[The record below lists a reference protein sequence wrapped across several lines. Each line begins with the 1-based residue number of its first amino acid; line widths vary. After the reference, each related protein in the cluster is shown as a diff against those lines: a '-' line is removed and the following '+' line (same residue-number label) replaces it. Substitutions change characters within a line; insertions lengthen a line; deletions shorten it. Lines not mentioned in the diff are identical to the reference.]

1 MATPAAA
8 GTQAPT
14 GPTEAGIDPSRLVG
28 TGEATF
34 YASLVLA
41 LGGLL
46 LYMLVEI
53 WPAVPHEGTT
63 ATSTTHVTL
72 FGKALEYDIS
82 TETALLLIVV
92 FSGAAGSCVHVARSL
107 GDYIGNRRLARS
119 WIPWYALRLFW
130 GPALALAFYF
140 AVRGG
145 FLSGT
150 TSDEDVNPFGVAALA
165 AFVGLFSKQ
174 AGNKLHQVFDA
185 LFQTDPKYDDSSLG
199 DSLQNPAPVI
209 AGIEPKTATVGTTE
223 LDFVITGHGFAE
235 NSEVRVTRTLG
246 AETEISSRT
255 TTFVSASELKVAL
268 HAKDVEEPGTL
279 HVTVMN
285 PAPGGGVSG
294 PYTLD
299 ITDELESDEEI
310 DVPATTEA
318 DAAAT
323 TADVAPTLAEADP
336 PTLAVATSELTI
348 TLIGERLTG
357 ATATVATAAEPDSR
371 KDRAVEPVDDNR
383 LLLTLD
389 PADVAE
395 PGALTIE
402 VTTPAGTAPFEVQV
416 VPGGE

>member
-1 MATPAAA
+1 
-8 GTQAPT
+8 
-14 GPTEAGIDPSRLVG
+14 
-28 TGEATF
+28 
-34 YASLVLA
+34 
-41 LGGLL
+41 
-46 LYMLVEI
+46 
-53 WPAVPHEGTT
+53 
-63 ATSTTHVTL
+63 
-72 FGKALEYDIS
+72 
-82 TETALLLIVV
+82 
-92 FSGAAGSCVHVARSL
+92 
-107 GDYIGNRRLARS
+107 
-119 WIPWYALRLFW
+119 
-130 GPALALAFYF
+130 
-140 AVRGG
+140 VRGG
-145 FLSGT
+145 FLSGA

-209 AGIEPKTATVGTTE
+209 AGIEPKTATVGTAE

-235 NSEVRVTRTLG
+235 NSKVRVTRTLG
-246 AETEISSRT
+246 DETEISSRK

-268 HAKDVEEPGTL
+268 DAKDVEEPGTL

-294 PYTLD
+294 PYGLE
-299 ITDELESDEEI
+299 ITDELESDEE
-310 DVPATTEA
+310 

-336 PTLAVATSELTI
+336 PTLAIATPELTI

-357 ATATVATAAEPDSR
+357 ATATVATAAEPDTR
-371 KDRAVEPVDDNR
+371 NDRAVEPVDDSR
-383 LLLTLD
+383 LLLTLE

-402 VTTPAGTAPFEVQV
+402 VTTPAGIAPFEVQV